1 MMSLMTEH
9 RVSYRRTAGF
19 ALSIAFVCSVAL
31 FLLVRNAAIEGG
43 LPTGILLLPA
53 AVGGLVLLGALAGGL
68 LASIG
73 GFICLRRDSLEARGL
88 PYASRRPQQRKV
100 GPFTRAILSA
110 FRFLRPTSGRR
121 PDRLDLRPGE
131 LVEVRSLDQILAVLD
146 EHGEADSLPFMPEMA
161 AWTGRQARVLR
172 RVDKWY
178 DWIRNTGLRRMR
190 RTVFLEGCRCDGSG
204 HDGCQAGC
212 QMFWKEAW
220 LKRVGREEKPHQAKA
235 PAPDP
240 QADLRMR
247 TRAPEAP
254 DIGPRYICQMTR
266 LPEAT
271 EPLSWHDPRHYL
283 RDLWTGN
290 VRFRAFLTGR
300 SISFFNFVQ
309 KRTGGPSYPM
319 RNQGPGGAGRSSH
332 PELDLRPGEVVRIRT
347 KREIEASFD
356 GRYRNRGLWFD
367 PDMLRYCG
375 GTYRV
380 LRKVTRQI
388 DEKSGRMLTIS
399 NPCIVLDGVT
409 ATGEYIAFA
418 LLNELTYWRE
428 SWLERINAP
437 SSSL

>member
-1 MMSLMTEH
+1 MTEH

-88 PYASRRPQQRKV
+88 PYASRRSQQRKV

-110 FRFLRPTSGRR
+110 FRFWRPTSGRR

-131 LVEVRSLDQILAVLD
+131 FVEIRSLEEIVATLD
-146 EHGEADSLPFMPEMA
+146 ERGEKDSLPFMPEMA
-161 AWTGRQARVLR
+161 AWAGRQARVLR

-178 DWIRNTGLRRMR
+178 DWIRNTGLKRMR
-190 RTVFLEGCRCDGSG
+190 KTVFLEGCRCDGSG

-220 LKRVGREEKPHQAKA
+220 LKRAGSQR
-235 PAPDP
+235 
-240 QADLRMR
+240 DLAYSRPLALESPVDLKR
-247 TRAPEAP
+247 HARALEPEAGES
-254 DIGPRYICQMTR
+254 IFVCQMTR
-266 LPEAT
+266 LPEAP
-271 EPLSWHDPRHYL
+271 EPLSWHDPRHHL

-290 VRFRAFLTGR
+290 VRLGSFLTSR
-300 SISFFNFVQ
+300 AISFFNFVQ
-309 KRTGGPSYPM
+309 KRTGGPRYPM
-319 RNQGPGGAGRSSH
+319 RSPAGAGKPSH
-332 PELDLRPGEVVRIRT
+332 AELDLQPGEIVRI
-347 KREIEASFD
+347 KSKSEIED
-356 GRYRNRGLWFD
+356 TLDDRYRNRGLWFD
-367 PDMLRYCG
+367 PDMFRYCG
-375 GTYRV
+375 GTYTV
-380 LRKVTRQI
+380 LRRVTRQI
-388 DEKSGRMLTIS
+388 DKKSGRMLTIS

-418 LLNELTYWRE
+418 LLNEFTYWRE

-437 SSSL
+437 SSSF